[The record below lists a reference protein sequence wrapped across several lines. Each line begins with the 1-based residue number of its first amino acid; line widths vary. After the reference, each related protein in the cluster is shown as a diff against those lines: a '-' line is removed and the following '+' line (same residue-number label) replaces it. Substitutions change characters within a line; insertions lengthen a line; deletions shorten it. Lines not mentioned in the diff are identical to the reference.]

1 MTPQIGEK
9 FLCGAQESDTVWR
22 VVETARLT
30 ESIPMANTRQIGRD
44 ARTGQIIPVR
54 EAQRRPSTTVVE
66 TVPVRK
72 PSAPPNKP
80 KGK

>member
-1 MTPQIGEK
+1 
-9 FLCGAQESDTVWR
+9 
-22 VVETARLT
+22 
-30 ESIPMANTRQIGRD
+30 MANTRQIGRD

-72 PSAPPNKP
+72 PSATPSKP

>member
-1 MTPQIGEK
+1 
-9 FLCGAQESDTVWR
+9 
-22 VVETARLT
+22 
-30 ESIPMANTRQIGRD
+30 MANTRQIGRD

-72 PSAPPNKP
+72 PAPTPSKP

>member
-1 MTPQIGEK
+1 MQRRFHGGLKT
-9 FLCGAQESDTVWR
+9 
-22 VVETARLT
+22 LT
-30 ESIPMANTRQIGRD
+30 YRKAIPMATTRQIGRD

-54 EAQRRPSTTVVE
+54 EAHRRPSTTVVE

-72 PSAPPNKP
+72 PATPSKP

>member
-1 MTPQIGEK
+1 
-9 FLCGAQESDTVWR
+9 
-22 VVETARLT
+22 
-30 ESIPMANTRQIGRD
+30 MANTRQIGRD

-72 PSAPPNKP
+72 PAPTLSKP

>member
-1 MTPQIGEK
+1 
-9 FLCGAQESDTVWR
+9 
-22 VVETARLT
+22 
-30 ESIPMANTRQIGRD
+30 MATRQIGRD

-54 EAQRRPSTTVVE
+54 EAQRRPSTTVIE

-72 PSAPPNKP
+72 PAPSPSKP